1 MGGLQRA
8 KEIGLGQNL
17 FGMVA
22 KGRIRGWGGG
32 DNPPSP
38 KTANKRRG
46 PFHLFRGKADMTYEI
61 R

>member
-1 MGGLQRA
+1 MGGLHRA

-22 KGRIRGWGGG
+22 KGRIKGGEAVQ
-32 DNPPSP
+32 SP
-38 KTANKRRG
+38 LQKLRINEGAL
-46 PFHLFRGKADMTYEI
+46 FIFFRGKADMTYEI